1 MTRSERID
9 GLSGTRLAAYDET
22 LTAGPRGLALAELAP
37 RHGHAT
43 VAWLVRAGWLIEYTP
58 GHYRAASKETAL
70 SAPDGAANAECGLR
84 NAEGR
89 TPESE
94 CGNQGIRK
102 TGDRKPETAAAP
114 RAALRAPSAC
124 PQQPKKGQLALF
136 GDLR

>member
-9 GLSGTRLAAYDET
+9 GLGSARLAAYDDT
-22 LTAGPRGLALAELAP
+22 LAAGPRGLALAELAP
-37 RHGHAT
+37 IHGHAA

-58 GHYRAASKETAL
+58 GRYRAAAKEAVLTAPETVAR
-70 SAPDGAANAECGLR
+70 SEERGASS
-84 NAEGR
+84 R
-89 TPESE
+89 TPETP
-94 CGNQGIRK
+94 NP
-102 TGDRKPETAAAP
+102 KPETPAAP